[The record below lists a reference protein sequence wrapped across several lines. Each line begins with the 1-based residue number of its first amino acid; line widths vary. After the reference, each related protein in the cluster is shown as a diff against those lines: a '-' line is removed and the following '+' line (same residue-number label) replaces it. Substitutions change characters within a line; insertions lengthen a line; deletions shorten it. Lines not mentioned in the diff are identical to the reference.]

1 MAIVVELDIL
11 EQESFG
17 SLLLQYRGFPH
28 MEVKMYKTN
37 LLGEKSLQT
46 SLWIFSNSE
55 GYLEVSLYKVKHFHG

>member
-46 SLWIFSNSE
+46 SLWIFSNS
-55 GYLEVSLYKVKHFHG
+55 GSI